1 MIKFMLEQLNHNL
14 MQKLSL
20 KPQTEMLVKVKEK
33 VKKSEKRSDTIHPNI
48 ALMNP
53 VLHKGSRD
61 Y

>member
-20 KPQTEMLVKVKEK
+20 KTQTEMLVKAKEK
-33 VKKSEKRSDTIHPNI
+33 MKESEKRSDTIHLNI

-53 VLHKGSRD
+53 ALHKGSRD